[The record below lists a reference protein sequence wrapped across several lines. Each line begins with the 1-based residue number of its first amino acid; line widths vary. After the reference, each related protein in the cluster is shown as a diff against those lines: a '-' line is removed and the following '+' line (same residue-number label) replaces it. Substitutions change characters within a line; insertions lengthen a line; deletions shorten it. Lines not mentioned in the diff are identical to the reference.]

1 MLELP
6 RRCEYIRKFRHELE
20 QRNLISKETSVTLW
34 MLTIKCAKKIINENQ
49 NKIIKKNE
57 T

>member
-6 RRCEYIRKFRHELE
+6 RRCEYIRKFRYELE
-20 QRNLISKETSVTLW
+20 QRNLISKETSAALW

-49 NKIIKKNE
+49 NKIIEKK
-57 T
+57 